1 MYGNF
6 EMNDSNKYTTTEK
19 CISFVI
25 FSVAYLCLPI
35 CTNDQQNGEYKD
47 CLSSSF
53 GNRLGALVIRIQQ
66 SFSVFTALRWICL
79 YRAIELMENVDLC
92 QFLFLFSSVCAS
104 LIKVPCFSTYL
115 VQFMLHNDGIVYHK
129 HTMNNMAS
137 NCHRKS
143 RFLYQRVVVCC
154 LLALFIN
161 PIRFAPT
168 THPKLHFAFGR
179 VNFLR
184 TIYFGSV
191 FFHAN

>member
-1 MYGNF
+1 
-6 EMNDSNKYTTTEK
+6 
-19 CISFVI
+19 
-25 FSVAYLCLPI
+25 
-35 CTNDQQNGEYKD
+35 
-47 CLSSSF
+47 
-53 GNRLGALVIRIQQ
+53 
-66 SFSVFTALRWICL
+66 
-79 YRAIELMENVDLC
+79 MENVDLC

-143 RFLYQRVVVCC
+143 RFLYRRVVVCC

-161 PIRFAPT
+161 PVRFAPT

-184 TIYFGSV
+184 TIYLGSV
-191 FFHAN
+191 FFHANWAQKIKLWIRFKWIDMKNDVEHNERQIGVGNNNKGQQQVALALATRTWWKNCSNWIAAN